1 MTTTTNAMK
10 DRAQAVPISGWAAS
24 IILTVA
30 GLAAWIYQLVAGMSV
45 TGYSQQV
52 VWGLYIAA
60 FFSAAAAGAG
70 LLFLVGLSEFV
81 PLAGLA
87 RRKQLLMMSIAS
99 FVAAAFLIL
108 MDIGH
113 PTQAWR
119 LITAFRLNV
128 PMTWDFWFLVIAGV
142 VALVYLLSAGESSRL
157 LGALGMLA
165 ALALVIVEG
174 ILLASNAS
182 HPMWGGLTIV
192 SFLVGALVAG
202 LALTML
208 VLPKSEALKFS
219 PAIGW
224 ALAVSLVLVLVEV
237 LASAVSPSQHASD
250 IVQEVLTGLA
260 SPFFWFQVVAGLLLP
275 LVLLKYVSASWKI
288 TAVAVLALLGVLAE
302 KSWMLIAEQAHSWVG
317 LPHGSYFPSWVEFLA
332 VVGACALGVLIY
344 QLLVTIIKP
353 EKA

>member
-1 MTTTTNAMK
+1 MTTTASAMK
-10 DRAQAVPISGWAAS
+10 DKAQAVPLSGWAAS

-60 FFSAAAAGAG
+60 FFTAAAAGAG

-81 PLAGLA
+81 PLAGLT
-87 RRKQLLMMSIAS
+87 RRKPLLMMSIAS

-157 LGALGMLA
+157 MGALGIVA
-165 ALALVIVEG
+165 SLALVTVEG

-192 SFLVGALVAG
+192 GFLVGALLAG
-202 LALTML
+202 LALAML
-208 VLPKSEALKFS
+208 VLPKDEALKLS
-219 PAIGW
+219 NAMAWVLGISLG
-224 ALAVSLVLVLVEV
+224 LVLAEV
-237 LASAVSPSQHASD
+237 LAGAVNANLHT
-250 IVQEVLTGLA
+250 IGMEEEVLSGLG

-275 LVLLKYVSASWKI
+275 LALLKYSSANWKVA
-288 TAVAVLALLGVLAE
+288 AVASLALLGVLAE
-302 KSWMLIAEQAHSWVG
+302 KSWILISEQAHSWVG

-332 VVGACALGVLIY
+332 VIGACALGVLVF
-344 QLLVTIIKP
+344 QLLLTLIKP
-353 EKA
+353 ETA